1 MVALLDEYSTNSFI
15 NHALW
20 CGQQPLDRRNQGT
33 HAGSLP
39 GCSHAAMAQW
49 NPPLH
54 PARHQKLRGV
64 AWNKSATTTI
74 NWCHKSDHTLRFVC
88 FLFGVSKPFNAFS
101 WHHCL
106 GFLSP
111 PNEGSIDVR
120 LFYGTE
126 KKDVLRD
133 LMDDKVFVRRV
144 VVLTTYQTLESDY
157 RRQVNLTKVTCEW
170 CGRLFQKSKLFY
182 HQKYFCGPDAQR
194 TEKQMKS
201 QRKAD
206 YKEQKSCFVDF
217 DLFRYFR

>member
-1 MVALLDEYSTNSFI
+1 MHHDVDS
-15 NHALW
+15 H
-20 CGQQPLDRRNQGT
+20 PLTGEIKGPTRVVCP
-33 HAGSLP
+33 A
-39 GCSHAAMAQW
+39 AAMLQW
-49 NPPLH
+49 RNEILRFTQPGIKNSGNLHESKALPL
-54 PARHQKLRGV
+54 QLIDV
-64 AWNKSATTTI
+64 TSQIILW
-74 NWCHKSDHTLRFVC
+74 DVYLLFVC
-88 FLFGVSKPFNAFS
+88 FLFGVSKPFNDWW
-101 WHHCL
+101 WHNCL

-126 KKDVLRD
+126 KKDVLCD

-206 YKEQKSCFVDF
+206 YKEKSLVLRISVCFDI
-217 DLFRYFR
+217 LIH